1 MFTNEEAQ
9 YLISLEKV
17 LKDPLL
23 EVDLTQKKNRIYLI
37 SPNERN
43 YEFFIEVTANHKISF
58 KTTLHH
64 QEALTNIG
72 LLRVDFKGTH
82 QNPAEINNFV
92 PEELKP
98 YVGKWFTINEP
109 HMHFYVEGYKPL
121 AWAIPLKLN
130 EFGINEDYSNVQI
143 SDLLLTFARKINVTS
158 IIKIHDSLF

>member
-1 MFTNEEAQ
+1 LFTNEEAQ

-64 QEALTNIG
+64 QEALQYFRHY
-72 LLRVDFKGTH
+72 L
-82 QNPAEINNFV
+82 
-92 PEELKP
+92 
-98 YVGKWFTINEP
+98 
-109 HMHFYVEGYKPL
+109 
-121 AWAIPLKLN
+121 
-130 EFGINEDYSNVQI
+130 
-143 SDLLLTFARKINVTS
+143 
-158 IIKIHDSLF
+158 